1 METFHF
7 LAQGLVSAAAPV
19 NLFYAF
25 VGVLLGTLVGVL
37 PGLGPAGAIALLLPL
52 ALHAP
57 PLSYLIMLF
66 GITYGAQYGG
76 STTSI
81 LVNIPGEASSVITCL
96 DGYAMARQ
104 GRAGAALGI
113 AAFGSF
119 IGGTVS
125 LLGLAYL
132 APALAEFGL
141 RFGPPE
147 YAALMLFGLTAL
159 VYLAHGP
166 MDKAVLMALLGSLL
180 ASVGLDPV
188 TGSPRFTFDWLVLR
202 DGVGLTPL
210 VIGLFG
216 VSEVLLN
223 LDRSGAKEVFQKK
236 ITGLLP
242 TAQDWKDSTL
252 PMARGSIL
260 GFMIGA
266 IPGLNVV
273 IASFASYALE
283 KKLSNQPEKFGNG
296 AIEGVAGPETANN
309 AASTSGWIPLL
320 SLGLP
325 TGSVTSLIFGALML
339 HGLAPGPLFI
349 KNSPEVFWGLIGSM
363 YVGNLMLLVLNLPLI
378 GLWIRVLQVPYF
390 ALFPLIIL
398 FSIIGSYTVAGNI
411 EDVVIMIIFGVVGY
425 LMKKFAYEPAPMVLG
440 FVIGPL
446 LETAIRR
453 SMIMSKGSF
462 GIFFQRPIAALFMSA
477 ALFMLLSPLITKN
490 RIGRRV
496 IEKLEE

>member
-1 METFHF
+1 METLDL
-7 LAQGLVSAAAPV
+7 LAQGILTAAAPV
-19 NLFYAF
+19 NLLYGFI
-25 VGVLLGTLVGVL
+25 GVLLGTMVGVL

-76 STTSI
+76 SITSI

-104 GRAGAALGI
+104 GRAGPALGI

-119 IGGTVS
+119 IGGT
-125 LLGLAYL
+125 LALFGLAYL

-141 RFGPPE
+141 HFGPPE
-147 YAALMLFGLTAL
+147 YAALMFFGLTAL

-166 MDKAVLMALLGSLL
+166 MDKALIMAFTGVLL

-188 TGSPRFTFDWLVLR
+188 TGSPRFTFNLLLLR

-223 LDRSGAKEVFQKK
+223 LSQADGGEVFQKK

-242 TAQDWKDSTL
+242 TRSDWKESAG
-252 PMARGSIL
+252 PIARGSVL
-260 GFMIGA
+260 GFIIGA

-273 IASFASYALE
+273 IASFASYAVE
-283 KKLSNQPEKFGNG
+283 KKLSSQPEKFGAG
-296 AIEGVAGPETANN
+296 AIAGVAGPETANN
-309 AASTSGWIPLL
+309 AASASGWIPLL

-325 TGSVTSLIFGALML
+325 TGSVTSLIFGALMI

-349 KNSPEVFWGLIGSM
+349 KNSPEIFWGLLGSM
-363 YVGNLMLLVLNLPLI
+363 YLGNVMLVILNLPLI
-378 GLWIRVLQVPYF
+378 GLWIRVLKIPYF

-398 FSIIGSYTVAGNI
+398 FSIIGAYTAAGNI
-411 EDVVIMIIFGVVGY
+411 GDVFIVILFGVAGY
-425 LMKKFAYEPAPMVLG
+425 FMKKFGYEPAPLVLG
-440 FVIGPL
+440 FVLGPL

-453 SMIMSKGSF
+453 SMIMSRGSAA
-462 GIFFQRPIAALFMSA
+462 IFFQRPIAAAFMGL
-477 ALFMLLSPLITKN
+477 ALLMLLSPLIAK
-490 RIGRRV
+490 RRLGRDV
-496 IEKLEE
+496 IDKLEA

>member
-1 METFHF
+1 
-7 LAQGLVSAAAPV
+7 
-19 NLFYAF
+19 
-25 VGVLLGTLVGVL
+25 
-37 PGLGPAGAIALLLPL
+37 
-52 ALHAP
+52 
-57 PLSYLIMLF
+57 
-66 GITYGAQYGG
+66 
-76 STTSI
+76 
-81 LVNIPGEASSVITCL
+81 
-96 DGYAMARQ
+96 
-104 GRAGAALGI
+104 
-113 AAFGSF
+113 
-119 IGGTVS
+119 
-125 LLGLAYL
+125 
-132 APALAEFGL
+132 
-141 RFGPPE
+141 
-147 YAALMLFGLTAL
+147 MLFGLSAL

-411 EDVVIMIIFGVVGY
+411 EDVVIMIIFSVVGY
-425 LMKKFAYEPAPMVLG
+425 LIKKFAYEPAPMVLG

-462 GIFFQRPIAALFMSA
+462 GIFFQRPIAALFVSA